1 MGDLYGSKAVT
12 VFFNNCRRRLYYCR
26 SRQAA
31 RHAAARLHV
40 TQPPLSQQ
48 LKKLEK
54 EFNVVLFERDSRN
67 LQLTAVGQMF
77 ADRARQ
83 LLALS
88 NVIQKE
94 IVDFSSGYKGNLYIG
109 ITPTAVPLVL
119 SPKIAEF
126 HQNYPMINFEFFEGN
141 SAYIHDLVQ
150 KGIIDIGIIRSPFH
164 LQGIKY
170 LKKEPEPMVAVM
182 SPEYNWSD
190 CVSCSVDELDGKQL
204 IIYRRYESILNE
216 VFNLHNVLPRIICK
230 AERSSS
236 ALRAAESG
244 LGIALLPSGAT
255 QMAQEKIVQ
264 KILDDDCLYTSPM
277 AIRAYDHYLNKSAM
291 AFLDYFRSL

>member
-1 MGDLYGSKAVT
+1 MDLKQLQYFLTIVEEGSITA
-12 VFFNNCRRRLYYCR
+12 
-26 SRQAA
+26 
-31 RHAAARLHV
+31 AAARLHV

-94 IVDFSSGYKGNLYIG
+94 ILDFSRGYKGNLYIG
-109 ITPTAVPLVL
+109 TTPTAVPLVL

-277 AIRAYDHYLNKSAM
+277 AIWAYDHYLNKSAM

>member
-1 MGDLYGSKAVT
+1 
-12 VFFNNCRRRLYYCR
+12 
-26 SRQAA
+26 
-31 RHAAARLHV
+31 
-40 TQPPLSQQ
+40 
-48 LKKLEK
+48 
-54 EFNVVLFERDSRN
+54 
-67 LQLTAVGQMF
+67 MF

-255 QMAQEKIVQ
+255 QMAQEIVQ
-264 KILDDDCLYTSPM
+264 KILADDCLYTSPM
-277 AIRAYDHYLNKSAM
+277 AIWAYDHYLNKSAM

>member
-1 MGDLYGSKAVT
+1 
-12 VFFNNCRRRLYYCR
+12 
-26 SRQAA
+26 
-31 RHAAARLHV
+31 
-40 TQPPLSQQ
+40 
-48 LKKLEK
+48 
-54 EFNVVLFERDSRN
+54 
-67 LQLTAVGQMF
+67 MF

-277 AIRAYDHYLNKSAM
+277 AIWAYDHYLNKSAM
-291 AFLDYFRSL
+291 AFLDYFRSIE

>member
-1 MGDLYGSKAVT
+1 MDLKQLQYFLTIVEEGSITA
-12 VFFNNCRRRLYYCR
+12 
-26 SRQAA
+26 
-31 RHAAARLHV
+31 AAARLHV

-255 QMAQEKIVQ
+255 QMAQEMGEKIWA
-264 KILDDDCLYTSPM
+264 DDCLYTSPM
-277 AIRAYDHYLNKSAM
+277 AIWAYDHYLNKSAM

>member
-1 MGDLYGSKAVT
+1 MDLKQLQYFLTIVEEGSITA
-12 VFFNNCRRRLYYCR
+12 
-26 SRQAA
+26 
-31 RHAAARLHV
+31 AAARLHV

-255 QMAQEKIVQ
+255 QMAQEIVQ
-264 KILDDDCLYTSPM
+264 KILADDCLYTSPM
-277 AIRAYDHYLNKSAM
+277 AIWAYDHYLNKSAM

>member
-1 MGDLYGSKAVT
+1 MDLKQLQYFLTIVEEGSITA
-12 VFFNNCRRRLYYCR
+12 
-26 SRQAA
+26 
-31 RHAAARLHV
+31 AAARLHV

-94 IVDFSSGYKGNLYIG
+94 IVDFSSGYKGNLYIS

-236 ALRAAESG
+236 ALRVAESG

-277 AIRAYDHYLNKSAM
+277 AICAYDHYLNKSAM

>member
-1 MGDLYGSKAVT
+1 MDLKQLQYFLTIVEEGSITA
-12 VFFNNCRRRLYYCR
+12 
-26 SRQAA
+26 
-31 RHAAARLHV
+31 AAARLHV

-204 IIYRRYESILNE
+204 IIYRRMNQS
-216 VFNLHNVLPRIICK
+216 
-230 AERSSS
+230 
-236 ALRAAESG
+236 
-244 LGIALLPSGAT
+244 
-255 QMAQEKIVQ
+255 
-264 KILDDDCLYTSPM
+264 
-277 AIRAYDHYLNKSAM
+277 
-291 AFLDYFRSL
+291 

>member
-1 MGDLYGSKAVT
+1 MDLKQLQYFLTIVEEGSITA
-12 VFFNNCRRRLYYCR
+12 
-26 SRQAA
+26 
-31 RHAAARLHV
+31 AAARLHV
-40 TQPPLSQQ
+40 MQPPLSQQ

-277 AIRAYDHYLNKSAM
+277 AIWAYDHYLNKSAM

>member
-1 MGDLYGSKAVT
+1 MDLKQLQYFLTIVEEGSITA
-12 VFFNNCRRRLYYCR
+12 
-26 SRQAA
+26 
-31 RHAAARLHV
+31 AAARLHV

-216 VFNLHNVLPRIICK
+216 VFNVHNVLPRIICK

-277 AIRAYDHYLNKSAM
+277 AIWAYDHYLNKSAM

>member
-1 MGDLYGSKAVT
+1 MDLKQLQYFLTIVEEGSITA
-12 VFFNNCRRRLYYCR
+12 
-26 SRQAA
+26 
-31 RHAAARLHV
+31 AAARLHV

-141 SAYIHDLVQ
+141 SAYIHVLVQ

-264 KILDDDCLYTSPM
+264 KILADDCLYTSPM
-277 AIRAYDHYLNKSAM
+277 AIWAYDHYLNKSAM

>member
-1 MGDLYGSKAVT
+1 MNIELRHLRYFIAVAEELH
-12 VFFNNCRRRLYYCR
+12 FG
-26 SRQAA
+26 
-31 RHAAARLHV
+31 HAAARLNIS
-40 TQPPLSQQ
+40 QPPLSQQ

-277 AIRAYDHYLNKSAM
+277 AIWAYDHYLNKSAM

>member
-1 MGDLYGSKAVT
+1 MEQENYKVRAEELRKQIEYHS
-12 VFFNNCRRRLYYCR
+12 NRYYNMDDPEITDYEYDMMM
-26 SRQAA
+26 QE
-31 RHAAARLHV
+31 
-40 TQPPLSQQ
+40 

-109 ITPTAVPLVL
+109 ITPTAVQLVL

-264 KILDDDCLYTSPM
+264 KILADDCLYTSPM
-277 AIRAYDHYLNKSAM
+277 AIWAYDHYLNKSAM

>member
-1 MGDLYGSKAVT
+1 MDLKQLQYFLTIVEEGSITA
-12 VFFNNCRRRLYYCR
+12 
-26 SRQAA
+26 
-31 RHAAARLHV
+31 AAARLHV
-40 TQPPLSQQ
+40 TQPPLSQ

-277 AIRAYDHYLNKSAM
+277 AIWAYDHYLNKSAM

>member
-1 MGDLYGSKAVT
+1 MDLKQLQYFLTIVEEGSITA
-12 VFFNNCRRRLYYCR
+12 
-26 SRQAA
+26 
-31 RHAAARLHV
+31 AAARLHV

-170 LKKEPEPMVAVM
+170 LKKEPEPMVADD

-255 QMAQEKIVQ
+255 QMAQEKIPLQ

-277 AIRAYDHYLNKSAM
+277 AIWAYDHYLNKSAM
-291 AFLDYFRSL
+291 AFLDYFRS

>member
-1 MGDLYGSKAVT
+1 MDLKQLH
-12 VFFNNCRRRLYYCR
+12 FFLKIVEDGYIN
-26 SRQAA
+26 AE
-31 RHAAARLHV
+31 AARLHV

-54 EFNVVLFERDSRN
+54 EFNVDLFERDSRN

-88 NVIQKE
+88 NMIQKE

-277 AIRAYDHYLNKSAM
+277 AIWAYDHYLNKSAM

>member
-1 MGDLYGSKAVT
+1 MDLKQLQYFLTIVEEGSITA
-12 VFFNNCRRRLYYCR
+12 
-26 SRQAA
+26 
-31 RHAAARLHV
+31 AAARLHV

-190 CVSCSVDELDGKQL
+190 CVSYSVDELDGKQL

-264 KILDDDCLYTSPM
+264 KILADDCLYTSPM
-277 AIRAYDHYLNKSAM
+277 AIWAYDHYLNKSAM

>member
-1 MGDLYGSKAVT
+1 MDLKQLQYFLTIVEEGSITA
-12 VFFNNCRRRLYYCR
+12 
-26 SRQAA
+26 
-31 RHAAARLHV
+31 AAARLHV

-94 IVDFSSGYKGNLYIG
+94 IVDFSCGYKGNLYIG

-264 KILDDDCLYTSPM
+264 KILADDCLYTSPM
-277 AIRAYDHYLNKSAM
+277 AIWAYDHYLNKSAM

>member
-1 MGDLYGSKAVT
+1 MDLKQLQYFLTIVEEGSITA
-12 VFFNNCRRRLYYCR
+12 
-26 SRQAA
+26 
-31 RHAAARLHV
+31 AAARLHV

-150 KGIIDIGIIRSPFH
+150 KGIIDIGIIR
-164 LQGIKY
+164 
-170 LKKEPEPMVAVM
+170 
-182 SPEYNWSD
+182 
-190 CVSCSVDELDGKQL
+190 
-204 IIYRRYESILNE
+204 
-216 VFNLHNVLPRIICK
+216 
-230 AERSSS
+230 
-236 ALRAAESG
+236 
-244 LGIALLPSGAT
+244 
-255 QMAQEKIVQ
+255 
-264 KILDDDCLYTSPM
+264 
-277 AIRAYDHYLNKSAM
+277 
-291 AFLDYFRSL
+291 

>member
-1 MGDLYGSKAVT
+1 MDLKQLQYFLTIVEEGSITA
-12 VFFNNCRRRLYYCR
+12 
-26 SRQAA
+26 
-31 RHAAARLHV
+31 AAARLHV

-126 HQNYPMINFEFFEGN
+126 HQ
-141 SAYIHDLVQ
+141 
-150 KGIIDIGIIRSPFH
+150 
-164 LQGIKY
+164 
-170 LKKEPEPMVAVM
+170 KKEPEPMVAVM

-277 AIRAYDHYLNKSAM
+277 AIWAYDHYLNKSAM

>member
-1 MGDLYGSKAVT
+1 MDLKQLQYFLTIVEEGSITA
-12 VFFNNCRRRLYYCR
+12 
-26 SRQAA
+26 
-31 RHAAARLHV
+31 AAARLHV

-264 KILDDDCLYTSPM
+264 KILADDCLYTWQSGHM
-277 AIRAYDHYLNKSAM
+277 TII
-291 AFLDYFRSL
+291 

>member
-12 VFFNNCRRRLYYCR
+12 VFLTIVEEG
-26 SRQAA
+26 SITA
-31 RHAAARLHV
+31 AAARLHV

-150 KGIIDIGIIRSPFH
+150 KASSILALSVPLPSSGYQIFE
-164 LQGIKY
+164 
-170 LKKEPEPMVAVM
+170 KEPEPMVAVM

-255 QMAQEKIVQ
+255 QMAQEKLYRKYWLTIVFIQ
-264 KILDDDCLYTSPM
+264 VPWQSGHMTI
-277 AIRAYDHYLNKSAM
+277 I
-291 AFLDYFRSL
+291 

>member
-1 MGDLYGSKAVT
+1 MDLKQLQYFLTIVEEGSITA
-12 VFFNNCRRRLYYCR
+12 
-26 SRQAA
+26 
-31 RHAAARLHV
+31 AAARLHV
-40 TQPPLSQQ
+40 TQQPLSQQ

-190 CVSCSVDELDGKQL
+190 CVSCSVDDLDGKQL

-277 AIRAYDHYLNKSAM
+277 AIWAYDHYLNKSAM
-291 AFLDYFRSL
+291 AFLD